1 MDRFDPSQVLF
12 KGLRSNVLKKKTFI
26 TFPTKLANVKQSPIF
41 SKLLAISKKMFQ
53 IKVNQVFIKGDVVN
67 FLVKNVYKG
76 QICFF
81 FQIKSYIFNC

>member
-12 KGLRSNVLKKKTFI
+12 KGLRNNVLKKKTFI
-26 TFPTKLANVKQSPIF
+26 TFPTKLAKQSPIF

-67 FLVKNVYKG
+67 FLVKKR
-76 QICFF
+76 I
-81 FQIKSYIFNC
+81 